1 MLIPVVK
8 KQAQQEYI
16 FTEYEKLALQLLPE
30 ELVKSSNHNEH
41 IIDLMLEDEARD
53 ASPEHTKR
61 DIYKALDNR
70 DYTRL
75 LAASK
80 NLTIQEKNKLVEG
93 LYSYIAQKKSK
104 VDYTQEDANRLDILS
119 QGNVDLFDLCI
130 QLRGDK

>member
-80 NLTIQEKNKLVEG
+80 NLTIQEKNKIVEG
-93 LYSYIAQKKSK
+93 LYSYITQKKSK
-104 VDYTQEDANRLDILS
+104 VDYTQEDAKRLDILS

>member
-80 NLTIQEKNKLVEG
+80 NLTIQEKNKIVEG

-104 VDYTQEDANRLDILS
+104 SDYTQEDAKRLDILS

>member
-1 MLIPVVK
+1 MLIPVAK
-8 KQAQQEYI
+8 KQVQQEYI

-30 ELVKSSNHNEH
+30 ELVKSSNHDER

-75 LAASK
+75 LAAAK
-80 NLTIQEKNKLVEG
+80 NLTIQEKNKIVEG
-93 LYSYIAQKKSK
+93 LYSYIAQKKPRA
-104 VDYTQEDANRLDILS
+104 DYTQEDAKRLDILS

>member
-1 MLIPVVK
+1 MLIPVAK
-8 KQAQQEYI
+8 KQTQQKYI

-30 ELVKSSNHNEH
+30 EQVKSSNHDEH

-75 LAASK
+75 
-80 NLTIQEKNKLVEG
+80 
-93 LYSYIAQKKSK
+93 
-104 VDYTQEDANRLDILS
+104 
-119 QGNVDLFDLCI
+119 F
-130 QLRGDK
+130 

>member
-1 MLIPVVK
+1 MLIPVAK
-8 KQAQQEYI
+8 KQTQQKYI

-30 ELVKSSNHNEH
+30 EQVKSSNHDEH

-53 ASPEHTKR
+53 ASPEHTRR

-75 LAASK
+75 LAAAK
-80 NLTIQEKNKLVEG
+80 NLTIQEKNKIVEG

-104 VDYTQEDANRLDILS
+104 SDYTQEDAKRLDILS

>member
-1 MLIPVVK
+1 MLIPVAK
-8 KQAQQEYI
+8 KQPHQEYI

-30 ELVKSSNHNEH
+30 EQVKSSNHDEH

-80 NLTIQEKNKLVEG
+80 NLTIQEKNKIVEG
-93 LYSYIAQKKSK
+93 LYSYIAQKKLK
-104 VDYTQEDANRLDILS
+104 TDYTQEDAKRLDILS